1 MRLEDRVVLVTG
13 GGSGIGA
20 AIARS
25 FDAEGARVAVLDLD
39 PAAAGRVAAEV
50 ARGLAVT
57 CDVADRAAVDRAV
70 DEVVQHWGR
79 LDVLVNNAG
88 AVGREEADRLTP
100 KMEAQ
105 RAETAAGQVTTSL
118 DATLDLTDE
127 QWRRMLASHLD
138 GTFYCTRAALR
149 VMTQAGSG
157 VIVNMASICG
167 LIGCAG
173 APHYSAAK
181 AGILGFTKA
190 VAKDVIRQGIRVNA
204 VAPGYIDTPFLDVQT
219 PAFRA
224 AQALAKPIGRLGTT
238 REVAAAVVFLASD
251 DAGFFVGETLSPN
264 GGLVTI

>member
-1 MRLEDRVVLVTG
+1 MRLADQVVLVTG

-20 AIARS
+20 AVARAC
-25 FDAEGARVAVLDLD
+25 DAEGARVAVLDLD
-39 PAAAGRVAAEV
+39 GPAAARTAGEV
-50 ARGLAVT
+50 AQGLAVT
-57 CDVADRAAVDRAV
+57 CDVTDRAAVDRTV

-88 AVGREEADRLTP
+88 AVGREEAERLTP

-105 RAETAAGQVTTSL
+105 RAETAAGRVTTSL

-149 VMTQAGSG
+149 PMTRAGRG
-157 VIVNMASICG
+157 AIVNVASICG
-167 LIGCAG
+167 LIGCTG

-181 AGILGFTKA
+181 AGVLGFTRA
-190 VAKDVIRQGIRVNA
+190 VAKDVIRQGVRVNA
-204 VAPGYIDTPFLDVQT
+204 VAPGYVDTPFLDVQT
-219 PAFRA
+219 AAFRS
-224 AQALAKPIGRLGTT
+224 AQALAKPIGRLGTPA
-238 REVAAAVVFLASD
+238 EVAAAVVFLASD
-251 DAGFFVGETLSPN
+251 EASFFVGETLSPN

>member
-1 MRLEDRVVLVTG
+1 MEDRVVLVTG

-39 PAAAGRVAAEV
+39 PDAAHRIADELAQ
-50 ARGLAVT
+50 GLAVP
-57 CDVADRAAVDRAV
+57 CDVTDRAAVDTAV
-70 DEVVQHWGR
+70 DDVARHWGGR

-100 KMEAQ
+100 RMEAQ
-105 RAETAAGQVTTSL
+105 RAETATGRVTTAL
-118 DATLDLTDE
+118 DAALDLTDD

-149 VMTQAGSG
+149 VMSPAGSG

-167 LIGCAG
+167 LVGCAG

-181 AGILGFTKA
+181 AGVLGFTRA
-190 VAKDVIRQGIRVNA
+190 VAKDVIRRGIRVNA
-204 VAPGYIDTPFLDVQT
+204 VAPGYVDTPFLDVQT

-224 AQALAKPIGRLGTT
+224 AQALAKPIGRLGTPA
-238 REVAAAVVFLASD
+238 EVAAAVVFLASD
-251 DAGFFVGETLSPN
+251 DASFFVGETLSPN

>member
-1 MRLEDRVVLVTG
+1 MRMENRVVLVTG

-39 PAAAGRVAAEV
+39 PDAARSVVEGL
-50 ARGLAVT
+50 ARGMAVQ
-57 CDVADRAAVDRAV
+57 CDVTDRAAVDLAV
-70 DEVVQHWGR
+70 DQVARHWGG

-100 KMEAQ
+100 RMEAQ
-105 RAETAAGQVTTSL
+105 RAEAAEGGVRTPL
-118 DATLDLTDE
+118 DAALDLTDD
-127 QWRRMLASHLD
+127 QWRRTLASHLD

-149 VMTQAGSG
+149 VMSPVGRG

-173 APHYSAAK
+173 APHYAAAK
-181 AGILGFTKA
+181 AGILGFTRA
-190 VAKDVIRQGIRVNA
+190 VAKDVTRRGIRVNA

-224 AQALAKPIGRLGTT
+224 AQALATPIGRLGTPA
-238 REVAAAVVFLASD
+238 EVAAAVVFLASD
-251 DAGFFVGETLSPN
+251 EAGFFVGETLSPN

>member
-1 MRLEDRVVLVTG
+1 MRMDDRVVLVTG

-20 AIARS
+20 AIARA
-25 FDAEGARVAVLDLD
+25 FDAEGARVAVLDLAPD
-39 PAAAGRVAAEV
+39 AAHRVAEGL
-50 ARGLAVT
+50 ARGLAVP
-57 CDVADRAAVDRAV
+57 CDVTDRAAVDAAV
-70 DEVVQHWGR
+70 DEVARHWGG

-105 RAETAAGQVTTSL
+105 RAETATGHVTTAL
-118 DATLDLTDE
+118 DAALDLTDD

-149 VMTQAGSG
+149 VMSPAGSG

-181 AGILGFTKA
+181 AGVLGFTRA
-190 VAKDVIRQGIRVNA
+190 VAKDVIRRGIRVNA
-204 VAPGYIDTPFLDVQT
+204 VAPGYVDTPFLDVQT

-224 AQALAKPIGRLGTT
+224 AQALAKPIGRLGTPA
-238 REVAAAVVFLASD
+238 EVAAAVVFLASD
-251 DAGFFVGETLSPN
+251 DASFFVGETLSPN

>member
-13 GGSGIGA
+13 AGSGIGA

-25 FDAEGARVAVLDLD
+25 FGAEGARVAVLDLD
-39 PAAAGRVAAEV
+39 PAAAGRVAEDV
-50 ARGLAVT
+50 DRGLAVT

-70 DEVVQHWGR
+70 DQVVQHWGR

-105 RAETAAGQVTTSL
+105 RAETAAGRVTTAL

-149 VMTQAGSG
+149 VMTPAGSG

-204 VAPGYIDTPFLDVQT
+204 VAPGYVDTPFLDVQT

-224 AQALAKPIGRLGTT
+224 AQALAKPIGRLGTPA
-238 REVAAAVVFLASD
+238 EVAAAVVFLASD
-251 DAGFFVGETLSPN
+251 DASFFVGETLSPN